1 VTALDYDELTLA
13 VIGVLALGPAIPRE
27 IAARLGSEEAV
38 IRALAKLVRDKRAVR
53 LRDDDDSWTDR
64 YALIVR

>member
-1 VTALDYDELTLA
+1 MSAAAYDELTLA

-27 IAARLGSEEAV
+27 IAARLGSEDAV
-38 IRALAKLVRDKRAVR
+38 IRALAQLVTDDRVVR
-53 LRDDDDSWTDR
+53 LRDAYAWTDR

>member
-1 VTALDYDELTLA
+1 MSSADYDGATLA

-27 IAARLGSEEAV
+27 VAARFRGVSEGDV
-38 IRALAKLVRDKRAVR
+38 STVLAQLVADGRVVR
-53 LRDDDDSWTDR
+53 LPGTDR